1 LFLPLPV
8 LAVILSA
15 AKDPE
20 ELNEPKPSVPFNPY
34 PSTPLPLSVLS
45 NLAANLR
52 HFDRSSQPYREQ
64 RSGEIRFS
72 PNPNPSDAG

>member
-1 LFLPLPV
+1 LPLPV
-8 LAVILSA
+8 FAVILSA

-45 NLAANLR
+45 NLAAKTLVLSTEAA
-52 HFDRSSQPYREQ
+52 HAFVSSAAEKSAP
-64 RSGEIRFS
+64 
-72 PNPNPSDAG
+72 